1 MRRTARLPVAAAL
14 LLLVSGCGGGA
25 ADQRQATAAVAP
37 PAPPLAVP
45 AVIPGEGEPVAHV
58 TRATWLLAE
67 PEGRRLARLPVR
79 TQFKSERVL
88 AVVDRRGPWIGVL
101 APELRNGRVGWL
113 DARQHTRL
121 FRVPY
126 RIEADLSERRVT
138 VRRLGRVVR
147 TLRVAIGRPAAP
159 TPPGRYAV
167 TDKLRMGGD
176 GGPYGCCAL
185 ALTGHQARLPQGWGG
200 GDRLALHATPAEE
213 TIGSAAS
220 AGCLRATNTVMR
232 RLIAQI
238 PLGTPFVIRR

>member
-1 MRRTARLPVAAAL
+1 MRRAVLATAAAL
-14 LLLVSGCGGGA
+14 LLAGCGDGYRSPDA
-25 ADQRQATAAVAP
+25 QATAAA
-37 PAPPLAVP
+37 PAPPPPPAVP

-67 PEGRRLARLPVR
+67 PEGQRLARLPVR

-88 AVVDRRGPWIGVL
+88 AVVARRGPWVGVL

-126 RIEADLSERRVT
+126 RIEADLSQRRVI

-147 TLRVAIGRPAAP
+147 TLPVAIGRPAAP

-167 TDKLRMGGD
+167 TDKLRMGGG

-185 ALTGHQARLPQGWGG
+185 ALTGHQPRLPQGWGG

-213 TIGSAAS
+213 TIGSATS
-220 AGCLRATNTVMR
+220 AGCLRTTNAVMR
-232 RLIAQI
+232 RLLVQI